1 VSVTERDN
9 QNILIAHRLTQAT
22 ETLEEAVFLLEGGKS
37 LRAVT
42 NRAYYSMFYA
52 MLALLIDEP
61 FASSKHSGVLSY
73 FNRRF
78 IREGIFPEE
87 IGRAINRAFEL
98 RQQGDYRENVE
109 LTLEQVKPLI
119 EAATTF
125 LEMVKAYMPEKQAQ
139 QFPPHS
145 NATP

>member
-1 VSVTERDN
+1 MTEQDKKRS
-9 QNILIAHRLTQAT
+9 LTRYRLEQAA
-22 ETLEEAVFLLEGGKS
+22 ETLDEAVFLLKAGKS

-52 MLALLIDEP
+52 ILALLIDES

-78 IREGIFPEE
+78 INEGIFPKD
-87 IGRAINRAFEL
+87 IGRLVNRAFEL
-98 RQQGDYRENVE
+98 RQQGDYRENVL
-109 LTLEQVKPLI
+109 LTLEQVQPLV

-125 LEMVKAYMPEKQAQ
+125 LTLVTHYLEGKEGIAISAEGEVT
-139 QFPPHS
+139 
-145 NATP
+145 N

>member
-1 VSVTERDN
+1 MTEREK
-9 QNILIAHRLTQAT
+9 QNILVAYRLTQAT

-42 NRAYYSMFYA
+42 NRAYYCMFYA
-52 MLALLIDEP
+52 ILALLIDEP

-87 IGRAINRAFEL
+87 IGRSINRAFEL

-109 LTLEQVKPLI
+109 LTREQVTPLI

-125 LEMVKAYMPEKQAQ
+125 LEVVKAYMSEKQASCINQ
-139 QFPPHS
+139 PI
-145 NATP
+145 

>member
-1 VSVTERDN
+1 VTEREK
-9 QNILIAHRLTQAT
+9 QNMLVAYRLTQAT

-42 NRAYYSMFYA
+42 NRAYYCMFYA
-52 MLALLIDEP
+52 ILALLIDEP

-87 IGRAINRAFEL
+87 IGRSINRAFEL

-109 LTLEQVKPLI
+109 LTREQVTPLI

-125 LEMVKAYMPEKQAQ
+125 LEMVRAYMPEKQAQ
-139 QFPPHS
+139 RINEPV
-145 NATP
+145 

>member
-1 VSVTERDN
+1 MTEREN
-9 QNILIAHRLTQAT
+9 QNVLVTYRLTQAT

-42 NRAYYSMFYA
+42 NRAYYCMFYA
-52 MLALLIDEP
+52 ILALLIDEP

-109 LTLEQVKPLI
+109 LTLEQVTPLI

-125 LEMVKAYMPEKQAQ
+125 LEMVKTYMPEKQAQ
-139 QFPPHS
+139 RINEPI
-145 NATP
+145 

>member
-1 VSVTERDN
+1 MTEMDKKN
-9 QNILIAHRLTQAT
+9 DLVAYRLLQAS

-52 MLALLIDEP
+52 ILALLIDEP

-78 IREGIFPEE
+78 VSEGVFPKE
-87 IGRAINRAFEL
+87 IGRAINRAFDL

-109 LTLEQVKPLI
+109 LTLEQVEPFI
-119 EAATTF
+119 EASRAF
-125 LEMVKAYMPEKQAQ
+125 QEMVKTYLQEKQN
-139 QFPPHS
+139 P
-145 NATP
+145 

>member
-1 VSVTERDN
+1 MTEREK
-9 QNILIAHRLTQAT
+9 QNILVAYRLTQAT

-42 NRAYYSMFYA
+42 NRAYYCMFYA
-52 MLALLIDEP
+52 ILALLIDEP

-87 IGRAINRAFEL
+87 IGRSINRAFEL

-109 LTLEQVKPLI
+109 LTREQVTPLI

-125 LEMVKAYMPEKQAQ
+125 LEMVKAYMSEKQVRCINE
-139 QFPPHS
+139 PI
-145 NATP
+145 

>member
-1 VSVTERDN
+1 MTEREK
-9 QNILIAHRLTQAT
+9 QNMLVAYRLTQAT

-42 NRAYYSMFYA
+42 NRAYYCMFYA
-52 MLALLIDEP
+52 ILALLIDEP

-78 IREGIFPEE
+78 IRESIFPEE
-87 IGRAINRAFEL
+87 IGRSINRAFEL

-109 LTLEQVKPLI
+109 LTREQVTPLI

-125 LEMVKAYMPEKQAQ
+125 LEIVKAYMSEKQARCINE
-139 QFPPHS
+139 PI
-145 NATP
+145 

>member
-1 VSVTERDN
+1 VTERDN
-9 QNILIAHRLTQAT
+9 QNILVAYRLTQAT

-42 NRAYYSMFYA
+42 NRAYYCMFYA

-73 FNRRF
+73 FNQRF

-87 IGRAINRAFEL
+87 IGRSINRAFEL

-109 LTLEQVKPLI
+109 LTREQVTPLI

-125 LEMVKAYMPEKQAQ
+125 LEMVKAYMPGKQAQ
-139 QFPPHS
+139 HINEPV
-145 NATP
+145 